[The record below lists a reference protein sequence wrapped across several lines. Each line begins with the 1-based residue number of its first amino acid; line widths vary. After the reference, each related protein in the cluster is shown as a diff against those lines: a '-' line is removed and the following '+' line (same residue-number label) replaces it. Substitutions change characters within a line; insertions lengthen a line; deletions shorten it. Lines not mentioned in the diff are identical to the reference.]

1 MSADGNWNITMDTPM
16 GSQPAT
22 LTLATSGS
30 TLTGTQSAMGS
41 SVEIFDGTANG
52 NDLAWKVNI
61 TQPMPMTLEFT
72 GSVDGTKIS
81 GQMKAGAFGSWP
93 FSGDKA

>member
-1 MSADGNWNITMDTPM
+1 MSVDGTWNITMDTPM

-22 LTLATSGS
+22 LTLATSGN
-30 TLTGTQSAMGS
+30 TLTGTQAAMGGS
-41 SVEIFDGTANG
+41 RDIYDGSVNG
-52 NDLAWKVNI
+52 NDLAWKVDI

-72 GSVDGTKIS
+72 GAVDGNKIS

-93 FSGDKA
+93 FSGDRA